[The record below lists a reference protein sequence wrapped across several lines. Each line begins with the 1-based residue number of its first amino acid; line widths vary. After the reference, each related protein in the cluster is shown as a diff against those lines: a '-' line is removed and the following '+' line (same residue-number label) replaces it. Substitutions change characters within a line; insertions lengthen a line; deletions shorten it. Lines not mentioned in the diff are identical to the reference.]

1 MNSKLCEHTTYT
13 LKTCLGLLCSM
24 EVRNNSGFVNKSG
37 QEYKWDD
44 NIFLEMA
51 RSPELSEGREAVLC
65 PTVLFQG

>member
-1 MNSKLCEHTTYT
+1 
-13 LKTCLGLLCSM
+13 M

-51 RSPELSEGREAVLC
+51 RSPELSEGRKAVLC
-65 PTVLFQG
+65 PTVLFQGWDIYLLKLGCSSAMRLAGNL

>member
-1 MNSKLCEHTTYT
+1 
-13 LKTCLGLLCSM
+13 M

-65 PTVLFQG
+65 PTVLFQGWDIYLLKLGCSSAMRLAGNL